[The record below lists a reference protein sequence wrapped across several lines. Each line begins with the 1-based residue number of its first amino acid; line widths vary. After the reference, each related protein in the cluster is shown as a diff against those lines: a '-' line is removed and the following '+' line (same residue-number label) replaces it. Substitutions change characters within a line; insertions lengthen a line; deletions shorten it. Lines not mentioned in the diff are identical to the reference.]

1 MVNYYVEFGLDRGAD
16 CEVLKGQLAKLRR
29 KWQNRAN
36 SATTLEAR
44 QDAEKKMQLIREAS
58 AILLVQ
64 AEREKYDKEL
74 DANPVLAGQ
83 QNVQKEE
90 VVPVVQSN
98 AMDDAAAMDVVQEA
112 YEAGRY
118 NTVFV
123 IAEDLI
129 KRGKATNLIYRQLAL
144 SYIEIDNIPK
154 AVMTMQDMI
163 TAMPEDIEARYWAAF
178 FDLRLFSNR
187 AMEARKHIDW
197 LLQSEEGASARV
209 AALDVEYHIDT
220 GDMELAATKTE
231 NYKQSHGM
239 DDVFTKGVS
248 DAYRQHAESNWTS
261 YGGDLYFNDKQSY
274 ESWNK
279 YFQMS
284 LDIHPN
290 REMQEMYQQNKKIVS
305 GVTFIKSNISGILF
319 SWILGFIWANGGAQ
333 GNGTFGLG
341 MAFILAG
348 IFITVFSFPPKWMYH
363 RSLYT
368 GKLDVLYELAKI
380 ISGLVDRIFR
390 GIVWLVKT
398 ILRLVFSFVG

>member
-16 CEVLKGQLAKLRR
+16 CETLKSQLAKLRR

-58 AILLVQ
+58 AVLLVQ

-74 DANPVLAGQ
+74 DKNPVLSSQEHVQ
-83 QNVQKEE
+83 QEDAA
-90 VVPVVQSN
+90 PAAQSN
-98 AMDDAAAMDVVQEA
+98 VLDDAAAMDIVSEA
-112 YEAGRY
+112 YDAGRY

-144 SYIEIDNIPK
+144 SYIETDNIPK
-154 AVMTMQDMI
+154 AIMTMQDMI
-163 TAMPEDIEARYWAAF
+163 AAMPDEIEARYWAAF
-178 FDLRLFSNR
+178 FDLRLFPNR
-187 AMEARKHIDW
+187 AVEARKHIDW

-220 GDMELAATKTE
+220 GDMDLAATKTE
-231 NYKQSHGM
+231 NYKQTHGM
-239 DDVFTKGVS
+239 DDEFTKGVS
-248 DAYRQHAESNWTS
+248 DAYRQHAESNWIS
-261 YGGDLYFNDKQSY
+261 YGGDLYFDDKQSY

-290 REMQEMYQQNKKIVS
+290 KEMQEMYQQNKKIVS

-319 SWILGFIWANGGAQ
+319 ALILGFIWAQGGAE
-333 GNGTFGLG
+333 GNGTFVLG

-348 IFITVFSFPPKWMYH
+348 IFIAVFSFPPKWMYH

-368 GKLDVLYELAKI
+368 GKLDLLYELAKV
-380 ISGLVDRIFR
+380 ISSVVDAIFR

-398 ILRLVFSFVG
+398 ILRLVFSFV

>member
-16 CEVLKGQLAKLRR
+16 CETLKGQLAKLRR

-58 AILLVQ
+58 AILLVP

-74 DANPVLAGQ
+74 DANPILSGQ
-83 QNVQKEE
+83 QVVQNEE
-90 VVPVVQSN
+90 AAPVVQSN
-98 AMDDAAAMDVVQEA
+98 AMDDAAAMDMVQEA

-144 SYIEIDNIPK
+144 SYIETDNIPK
-154 AVMTMQDMI
+154 AIMTMQDMI
-163 TAMPEDIEARYWAAF
+163 AVMSEDIEAKYWAAF

-231 NYKQSHGM
+231 NYKQTHGR

-248 DAYRQHAESNWTS
+248 DAYRQHAESNWIS
-261 YGGDLYFNDKQSY
+261 YGGDLYFDDKQSY

-290 REMQEMYQQNKKIVS
+290 KEMQEMYQQNKKIVS

-319 SWILGFIWANGGAQ
+319 SLILGFIWAQGGAE

-341 MAFILAG
+341 LAFILAG
-348 IFITVFSFPPKWMYH
+348 IYIAVFSFPPKWMYH

-368 GKLDVLYELAKI
+368 GKLDILYELAKI

>member
-1 MVNYYVEFGLDRGAD
+1 MVNYYVEFGLDRGSD
-16 CEVLKGQLAKLRR
+16 CEMLKGQLAKLRR

-58 AILLVQ
+58 AILLVP

-74 DANPVLAGQ
+74 DANPVLSGQ

-90 VVPVVQSN
+90 AAPVAQSN
-98 AMDDAAAMDVVQEA
+98 VMDDAAAMDVVQDA
-112 YEAGRY
+112 YDAGRY

-144 SYIEIDNIPK
+144 SYIETDNIPK
-154 AVMTMQDMI
+154 AIMTMQDMI
-163 TAMPEDIEARYWAAF
+163 AAIPEDIEARYWAAF

-187 AMEARKHIDW
+187 TMEARKHIDW

-220 GDMELAATKTE
+220 GDMELAASKTE
-231 NYKQSHGM
+231 NYKQTHGM

-248 DAYRQHAESNWTS
+248 DAYRQHAESNWIS
-261 YGGDLYFNDKQSY
+261 YGGDLYFNDKESY

-319 SWILGFIWANGGAQ
+319 SLILGFIWAQGGAQ

-341 MAFILAG
+341 LVFILAG
-348 IFITVFSFPPKWMYH
+348 IYIAVFSFPPKWMYH

-368 GKLDVLYELAKI
+368 GKLDMLYELAKV
-380 ISGLVDRIFR
+380 ISSFVDAIFR

>member
-16 CEVLKGQLAKLRR
+16 CETLKSQLAKLRR

-58 AILLVQ
+58 AVLLVQ

-74 DANPVLAGQ
+74 DKNPVLSGQ
-83 QNVQKEE
+83 EHTQQEDAA
-90 VVPVVQSN
+90 PAAQSN
-98 AMDDAAAMDVVQEA
+98 VLDDAAAMDIVSEA
-112 YEAGRY
+112 YDAGRY

-144 SYIEIDNIPK
+144 SYIETDNIPK
-154 AVMTMQDMI
+154 AIMTMQDMI
-163 TAMPEDIEARYWAAF
+163 AAMPDEIEARYWAAF
-178 FDLRLFSNR
+178 FDLRLFPNR
-187 AMEARKHIDW
+187 AVEARKHIDW

-220 GDMELAATKTE
+220 GDMDLAATKTE
-231 NYKQSHGM
+231 NYKQTHGM
-239 DDVFTKGVS
+239 DDEFTKGVS
-248 DAYRQHAESNWTS
+248 DAYRQHAESNWIS

-290 REMQEMYQQNKKIVS
+290 KEMQELYQQNKKIVS
-305 GVTFIKSNISGILF
+305 GVTFVKSNISGILF
-319 SWILGFIWANGGAQ
+319 ALILGFIWAQGGAE

-341 MAFILAG
+341 LAFILAG
-348 IFITVFSFPPKWMYH
+348 IFIAVFSFPPKWMYH

-368 GKLDVLYELAKI
+368 GKLDLLYELAKV
-380 ISGLVDRIFR
+380 ISSVVDAIFR

-398 ILRLVFSFVG
+398 ILRLVFSFV